1 MNYCSLCGKPVTL
14 LIPEGDD
21 RERHV
26 CEHCETIHYHN
37 PRIIAGC
44 IPTLGDQVL
53 LCKRAIEPRRGLWT
67 LPAGFME
74 NGETTLE
81 GALRES
87 IEEANA
93 RLVNPELSCI
103 FDIPHINQVYIF
115 YRGELRDR
123 DFSAGMESLEVGLFR
138 EDEIYWDELAF
149 PVVELALDRYFSD
162 LKSGTHQIH
171 TGAVQRPWKWL
182 RSNR

>member
-1 MNYCSLCGKPVTL
+1 MNYCSQCGKPLTVS
-14 LIPEGDD
+14 IPEGDN

-26 CEHCETIHYHN
+26 CRHCETIHYQN

-44 IPTLGDQVL
+44 IPTMGERVL
-53 LCKRAIEPRRGLWT
+53 LCKRAIEPRHGLWT

-74 NGETTLE
+74 NGESTVE

-93 RLVNPELSCI
+93 QLVNPELSCI

-115 YRGELRDR
+115 YRAELRDTS
-123 DFSAGMESLEVGLFR
+123 FSPGLESLEVELFR
-138 EDEIYWDELAF
+138 EHEVRWDQLAF
-149 PVVELALDRYFSD
+149 PVIELALDHYFTD
-162 LKSGTHQIH
+162 LKAGRHQVH
-171 TGAVQRPWKWL
+171 TGEVRRPWKWI
-182 RSNR
+182 RSG